1 MHRFIVALCALA
13 LAVPAAAQQ
22 VYKWVDKDGTVHFT
36 DSPPDETVGA
46 ERVVLR
52 GNVQSVITEVEQ
64 RGMTPD
70 EIDLLYTPEQRQ
82 AACQQALANRST
94 LRTMPVVSKD
104 KDGDGVPDELT
115 EEEKAQEMERA
126 DSQVTL
132 LCRDGEV
139 EELGAEG

>member
-115 EEEKAQEMERA
+115 EEEKTQEMERA
-126 DSQVTL
+126 DSQVAL

>member
-1 MHRFIVALCALA
+1 MNRYIVALCALA
-13 LAVPAAAQQ
+13 LALPASAQQ

-52 GNVQSVITEVEQ
+52 GNVQSTITEVEQ

-82 AACQQALANRST
+82 AACEQALANRNT

-115 EEEKAQEMERA
+115 DEEKAQEMERA
-126 DSQVTL
+126 DNQVTL
-132 LCRDGEV
+132 LCRDGETG
-139 EELGAEG
+139 EEG

>member
-1 MHRFIVALCALA
+1 MQRFAIALCALA
-13 LAVPAAAQQ
+13 LAVPATAQQ

-52 GNVQSVITEVEQ
+52 GNVQSTITEVEQ

-70 EIDLLYTPEQRQ
+70 EIDLLYSPEQRL
-82 AACQQALANRST
+82 AACEQAMANRNT

-104 KDGDGVPDELT
+104 IDGDGMPEELT
-115 EEEKAQEMERA
+115 EDQKSEEMERA
-126 DSQVTL
+126 DSQVAL
-132 LCRDGEV
+132 LCRDGD
-139 EELGAEG
+139 AEGG

>member
-1 MHRFIVALCALA
+1 MHRIIVALCALA

-82 AACQQALANRST
+82 AACEQALANRNT

-115 EEEKAQEMERA
+115 EDERAQEMQRA

-132 LCRDGEV
+132 LCRAGETGSDG
-139 EELGAEG
+139 